1 MFSFLTVAW
10 IRETDSLNFFFR
22 EKRTCNMQIIVF
34 ITKDLLMQSEDLRE
48 GSADE
53 EEFLPSRIWRKI

>member
-34 ITKDLLMQSEDLRE
+34 ITMDLLMQSEDLRE

-53 EEFLPSRIWRKI
+53 EEF